1 MTVRRRDV
9 VLAAWLGACGTTA
22 EDSVS
27 VPNHDE
33 MADVDPFAGATRR
46 TPPSRPQTPPPAAT
60 SPQPPQSAP
69 EPAPSRGRSSTTKPP
84 PLHDATTD
92 AEDPPASAPVSTGP
106 SLATRYAWYDAN
118 ELAAFGEERHLWE
131 VDASFSTSAIE
142 ATIAAFGI
150 HAEDRRFREGEEA
163 AHAARLR
170 NKQVLFR
177 DGRTIEP
184 DHAAIVAAAAPH
196 LAPLARSIVEQAT
209 AEGRGDRRSVAG
221 ILTGLVQDGLPYAI
235 PADVRRNDAGGPV
248 ITLGL
253 MVPLEALTA
262 HPSEARAGWGW
273 GDCDTKSLA
282 FAAVARNI
290 EGLHVVLLS
299 GRQHMF
305 VGVSLPPQA
314 GDHYVKIRGETYVLA
329 ELTAPWPLGQVPPE
343 NVPYLREFEVIPL

>member
-1 MTVRRRDV
+1 VTIGRGDV
-9 VLAAWLGACGTTA
+9 LWVAWLCACGGAA
-22 EDSVS
+22 EEADPSS
-27 VPNHDE
+27 NHDA
-33 MADVDPFAGATRR
+33 MSDVDPFADATRR
-46 TPPSRPQTPPPAAT
+46 TPPSRPPTPPLAAA
-60 SPQPPQSAP
+60 SP
-69 EPAPSRGRSSTTKPP
+69 EPSASPSVPAPPRPRPPDAEPP
-84 PLHDATTD
+84 PLHDPTTGS
-92 AEDPPASAPVSTGP
+92 EEPPAPAPITTGP
-106 SLATRYAWYDAN
+106 SIATRYAWYDAN
-118 ELAAFGEERHLWE
+118 ELAVFDEERHLWE

-177 DGRTIEP
+177 NGRTIEP

-235 PADVRRNDAGGPV
+235 PADIRRSDAGGPV
-248 ITLGL
+248 VTLGL

-262 HPSEARAGWGW
+262 RPSEARAGWGW
-273 GDCDTKSLA
+273 GDCDTKSLT
-282 FAAVARNI
+282 FAAVAQNI
-290 EGLHVVLLS
+290 EGLDVVLLS
-299 GRQHMF
+299 GRHHMF
-305 VGVSLPPQA
+305 VGVSLPPQV
-314 GDHYVKIRGETYVLA
+314 GDRYVKLRGETYVLV